1 MTTQLEVKGDHRELG
16 IADEK
21 LLEIY
26 RTMLLARRLDDRM
39 WALNRQGRAPFVVSS
54 SGHEACQV
62 ASAFA
67 MDRSTDWALP
77 YYRDVGMVLAW
88 GMSPRDLLLGV
99 FSRRD
104 DPSSGGH
111 QMPNHWSSA
120 KDRIFTHSSPIGT
133 QFPHAVG
140 IAYALRQQG
149 DPGVVLVAGGEAA
162 TSEGDWHEA
171 MNFAGIHRLPV
182 IFFIE
187 NNEYAISVPTTEQVA
202 GEIAARAAGYDMEGV
217 AIDGNDALTVF
228 AATKQAADRARNGQ
242 GATLIEARTYRYYA
256 HTSDDDDR
264 LYRSREEVE
273 GWRKRDPLI
282 SLRQY
287 LVEARLLSG
296 DDEQQ
301 MEEEV
306 TSQLARAV
314 EEAEAAPQPTDPMAH
329 VYARPIEPQEPVTEV
344 EDIGQGEQVNMVTA
358 VNRVLHEVMEA
369 HPHTLVFGE
378 DVADPKGGVFKATQ
392 GLTDEYGRDR
402 CFNTPLAESLIAGL
416 AVGMAAGGASP
427 IAEMQFA
434 DFSHP
439 AFDQIVSEAARIHYR
454 SGGQWSCAMVIRAPY
469 GGGIHGALYHSQ
481 SIEAFYAHVPGLKV
495 VIPSTPA
502 DVKGL
507 MWTAIQDPDPVLFLE
522 PKKLYRLAKGP
533 YPAGDHRVP
542 LGRAALRRLGEDLSI
557 IAYGTMAFYA
567 QQAAEQLAEQ
577 GISAE
582 VIDLR
587 SIKPLDWPTIEAS
600 LEKTAKALIVHED
613 NEFGGFGAEVAAQI
627 AEKAFQL
634 LDGPVRRYAT
644 PDVPCFPF
652 NSALEAMVM
661 PNVEGIVERAA
672 QLAGY

>member
-1 MTTQLEVKGDHRELG
+1 
-16 IADEK
+16 
-21 LLEIY
+21 
-26 RTMLLARRLDDRM
+26 
-39 WALNRQGRAPFVVSS
+39 
-54 SGHEACQV
+54 
-62 ASAFA
+62 
-67 MDRSTDWALP
+67 
-77 YYRDVGMVLAW
+77 
-88 GMSPRDLLLGV
+88 
-99 FSRRD
+99 
-104 DPSSGGH
+104 
-111 QMPNHWSSA
+111 
-120 KDRIFTHSSPIGT
+120 
-133 QFPHAVG
+133 
-140 IAYALRQQG
+140 
-149 DPGVVLVAGGEAA
+149 
-162 TSEGDWHEA
+162 
-171 MNFAGIHRLPV
+171 
-182 IFFIE
+182 
-187 NNEYAISVPTTEQVA
+187 
-202 GEIAARAAGYDMEGV
+202 
-217 AIDGNDALTVF
+217 
-228 AATKQAADRARNGQ
+228 
-242 GATLIEARTYRYYA
+242 
-256 HTSDDDDR
+256 
-264 LYRSREEVE
+264 
-273 GWRKRDPLI
+273 
-282 SLRQY
+282 
-287 LVEARLLSG
+287 
-296 DDEQQ
+296 
-301 MEEEV
+301 
-306 TSQLARAV
+306 
-314 EEAEAAPQPTDPMAH
+314 
-329 VYARPIEPQEPVTEV
+329 
-344 EDIGQGEQVNMVTA
+344 
-358 VNRVLHEVMEA
+358 MEA

-507 MWTAIQDPDPVLFLE
+507 MWTAIEDPDPVLFLE

-533 YPAGDHRVP
+533 YPPGDHRVP

-672 QLAGY
+672 QLAAY